1 LVDLE
6 ESFDMRTHMLVISL
20 LLLVRIA
27 VGQTTASGQPIAP
40 REPVAL
46 GQPIAPRLLSR
57 KWEAQWIASPAARLK
72 AYEVYHFRRSFRL
85 AAVPATFV
93 VHVSADA
100 RYKLFVNGTLV
111 GLGPARSDLAHWN
124 FDSYDLAPYLQPGDN
139 LVAALVWNQGEWN
152 GLAQHSFRTAFILQ
166 CDSGAA
172 GGQRGSAGGAGGS
185 GGGGDSAVGDWM
197 INTDER
203 WKVMKDE
210 AYSPVVFKPS
220 DPRLYW
226 QYYVAGALDSLQAS
240 AYPWG
245 WERLAFSDA
254 HWDFARVLGNGTPEG
269 PENGTMWTLYPR
281 PVDYLERTTQ
291 RFVAV
296 RESKIFAPPELLDS
310 GAFAVM
316 DTGVVKT
323 DSTVLKA
330 MKQGLWWIPPKGFPG
345 KPAVVTV
352 PAHSHASMLLDAQYE
367 TTAYPRFA
375 FSGGKGATVRIGY
388 AETLLDIEKDNPYKW
403 HKTDR
408 NVVDGKKFVGVYDVF
423 VADGGEGRVCVPL
436 WMRVFRYVRI
446 EVVTGDEPLR
456 LDDIS
461 YDLVQYPF
469 SNEAAFTTNDSLHQ
483 QIFDVCLRTI
493 RRASQETYIDP
504 YFEQMQYIGDTRVQA
519 LYAYYHFRDD
529 RLTRNAIRQFD
540 WSRSPEGLT
549 MSRYPSALP
558 QYTPLYALCW
568 MLMIKDYWM
577 LRHDETFVR
586 SFVPAML
593 NVLQWYADHINAE
606 GMLGDLPALD
616 FLDSYYPRD
625 KILHASKS
633 KSLTPYSLFYVYT
646 VEQLAPLF
654 RHFGKGYEIDEQ
666 LVVAQR
672 VRDSVM
678 RTCYDPTRG
687 LISDNPDKKFFSK
700 HANVMAVLTGCLSP
714 AEEKTVLHKVL
725 TDISLLPLA
734 LYFEFYEFA
743 ALKKAGMGATIL
755 DELGDWKNM
764 LDLHLRTFTEV
775 QKDPRSDC
783 HSWSAYPAYYFLNTI
798 AGIEPASPGFTTVRV
813 EPNLGQLT
821 SVSAKMPHPEGMI
834 TADYKKAADGLWSIR
849 IGLPVAVNG
858 SFVWKGKTYV
868 LKGGTNS
875 FSLR

>member
-1 LVDLE
+1 
-6 ESFDMRTHMLVISL
+6 MRTHLLVITL
-20 LLLVRIA
+20 LLLVRTA
-27 VGQTTASGQPIAP
+27 VGQTTASDEPGAP
-40 REPVAL
+40 
-46 GQPIAPRLLSR
+46 GISIAPRLLSR
-57 KWEAQWIASPAARLK
+57 KWEAQWIASPTARLK

-85 AAVPATFV
+85 STVPATFV

-100 RYKLFVNGTLV
+100 RYKLFVNGKLV

-124 FDSYDLAPYLQPGDN
+124 FDSYDLAPFLQQGDN

-166 CDSGAA
+166 CDSPGSVA
-172 GGQRGSAGGAGGS
+172 GGGAGARAGSAGEGGS
-185 GGGGDSAVGDWM
+185 AGEAT

-245 WERLAFSDA
+245 WEGLSFSDA
-254 HWDFARVLGNGTPEG
+254 HWDAARVLGNGTPEG

-281 PVDYLERTTQ
+281 PVDYLERTPQ

-296 RESKIFAPPELLDS
+296 RKSEIFAQAGGDS
-310 GAFAVM
+310 G
-316 DTGVVKT
+316 
-323 DSTVLKA
+323 VL
-330 MKQGLWWIPPKGFPG
+330 PTGFPST
-345 KPAVVTV
+345 PAVVTV
-352 PAHSHASMLLDAQYE
+352 PANSHAAMLLDAQYE

-375 FSGGKGATVRIGY
+375 FSGGKGATVRISY
-388 AETLLDIEKDNPYKW
+388 AETLLDIDKDNPYKW

-408 NVVDGKKFVGVYDVF
+408 DVVDGKKFVGVYDVF
-423 VADGGEGRVCVPL
+423 VADGGQHRVFIPL

-446 EVVTGDEPLR
+446 EVTTGDEPLR

-461 YDLVQYPF
+461 YDLIQYPF
-469 SNEAAFTTNDSLHQ
+469 SNEAAFMTDDSLHQ

-504 YFEQMQYIGDTRVQA
+504 YFEQMQYIGDTRLQA

-577 LRHDETFVR
+577 LRHDEAFVR

-593 NVLQWYADHINAE
+593 NVLQWYTDHINAE

-625 KILHASKS
+625 KILRASKS

-654 RHFGKGYEIDEQ
+654 RHFGKGYELDEQ
-666 LVVAQR
+666 LVVARR

-687 LISDNPDKKFFSK
+687 LVSDNPEKKFFSK

-714 AEEKTVLHKVL
+714 AQEKTLLHKVL
-725 TDISLLPLA
+725 TDTSLLPLA

-755 DELGDWKNM
+755 EQLGDWKNM

-813 EPNLGQLT
+813 EPNLGRLT
-821 SVSAKMPHPEGMI
+821 SVSAKMPHPGGTI
-834 TADYKKAADGLWSIR
+834 TADYKKASDGLWSIH

-858 SFVWKGKTYV
+858 SFVWKGKTYP
-868 LKGGTNS
+868 LHGGGNT
-875 FSLR
+875 FAMR

>member
-1 LVDLE
+1 MKKRVFFPPHGTVQRRGPDLVDLE
-6 ESFDMRTHMLVISL
+6 ESFDMRTQLLVITL
-20 LLLVRIA
+20 LLLIQVA
-27 VGQTTASGQPIAP
+27 PGQPIASS
-40 REPVAL
+40 
-46 GQPIAPRLLSR
+46 QTIAPRFLSG
-57 KWEAQWIASPAARLK
+57 KWAAQWITSPTARLK

-85 AAVPATFV
+85 SAVPATFV

-100 RYKLFVNGTLV
+100 RYKLFVNGKLV

-124 FDSYDLAPYLQPGDN
+124 FDSYDLAPYLQQGDN
-139 LVAALVWNQGEWN
+139 LVASLVWNQGEWN

-166 CDSGAA
+166 CDSG
-172 GGQRGSAGGAGGS
+172 GA
-185 GGGGDSAVGDWM
+185 

-245 WERLAFSDA
+245 WEGLSFSDA
-254 HWDFARVLGNGTPEG
+254 DWDAARVLGNGTPEG

-281 PVDYLERTTQ
+281 PVGYLERTAQ
-291 RFVAV
+291 RFAAV
-296 RESKIFAPPELLDS
+296 RKSDIFAPPEVDS
-310 GAFAVM
+310 GVLEVM
-316 DTGVVKT
+316 DTGVAKV
-323 DSTVLKA
+323 DPTVLKA
-330 MKQGLWWIPPKGFPG
+330 MKQGLYWIPPKGFPG
-345 KPAVVTV
+345 NPAVVKV
-352 PAHSHASMLLDAQYE
+352 PAHSKAWMLLDAQYE

-388 AETLLDIEKDNPYKW
+388 AETLLDIDKDNPYKW

-408 NVVDGKKFVGVYDVF
+408 DVVDGKKFVGVYDVF
-423 VADGGEGRVCVPL
+423 VADGGEGRVFIPL

-446 EVVTGDEPLR
+446 EVTTGDQPLR

-469 SNEAAFTTNDSLHQ
+469 RNEAAFMTNDSLHQ

-504 YFEQMQYIGDTRVQA
+504 YFEQMQYIGDTRLQA

-529 RLTRNAIRQFD
+529 ALTRNAIRQFD

-577 LRHDETFVR
+577 LRHDEAFIR

-593 NVLQWYADHINAE
+593 DVLQWYANHINAE
-606 GMLGDLPALD
+606 GMLGDLPWLD

-625 KILHASKS
+625 KILRASKS

-646 VEQLAPLF
+646 VQQLTPLF
-654 RHFGKGYEIDEQ
+654 RHFGKGYEIERQ
-666 LVVAQR
+666 LAVALR

-678 RTCYDPTRG
+678 HTCYDPTRG
-687 LISDNPDKKFFSK
+687 LFSDNPEKKFFSK

-714 AEEKTVLHKVL
+714 AQEKTVLHKVL
-725 TDISLLPLA
+725 TDTSLLPLA

-743 ALKKAGMGATIL
+743 ALKKAGMGGTIL
-755 DELGDWKNM
+755 EHLGDWKNM

-798 AGIEPASPGFTTVRV
+798 AGIEPASPGFTTIRV

-821 SVSAKMPHPEGMI
+821 SVSARMPHPAGTI
-834 TADYKKAADGLWSIR
+834 TADYKKASDGLWSIHL
-849 IGLPVAVNG
+849 GLPAAVTG
-858 SFVWKGKTYV
+858 TFVWKGKTYV